1 MLIALAVLRDAVA
14 VAARNAEGQ
23 IEHYAWPGLTPE
35 RRTAFAG
42 CAASWIK
49 RGHSP
54 SAGAVELAHAPGQAK
69 PAGDVHA
76 LLLQRMGLFAGS
88 VVAVTEAA
96 LAAVPEADWQH
107 TTLTDAEQG
116 AVRVLLA
123 AEAMEAM

>member
-1 MLIALAVLRDAVA
+1 MIVAIAVQRDAVA
-14 VAARNAEGQ
+14 VAGRRKDGT
-23 IEHYAWPGLTPE
+23 IEHYAWPGMTPE
-35 RRTAFAG
+35 RRTAYFG
-42 CAASWIK
+42 CVVSWIK

-54 SAGAVELAHAPGQAK
+54 SAGGVELAHAPGQAK
-69 PAGDVHA
+69 PAAEVHA

-88 VVAVTEAA
+88 VAAVTEAA

-107 TTLTDAEQG
+107 TALTEAELG